1 MNEEKIAEDGAKSSE
16 DRVRLGEGITVE
28 GRLDSAA
35 GSHPYR
41 VTADWLD
48 LIDEDREPTASMFYT
63 AYDLGDEVDPQRP
76 LTFLF
81 NGGPGAA
88 SAFLH
93 LGAAGPM
100 RVRFEDDGTVPA
112 GPVRL
117 VSNAESWL
125 PATDLVCIDPVGAGF
140 SRALPAKKGKDEKA
154 PVEPGAES
162 RTKKAGE
169 AFWEVGKDLE
179 SLAAFISRYL
189 SQTGRW
195 LSPIYLAGESYGGYR
210 AARLAKLLQVSHGIG
225 LAGVVLLSP
234 AIEFDGLM
242 GNDYDLTHWVE
253 TFPPM
258 AAAAHC
264 HGRAGS
270 GFSLEQHLEAAEAFA
285 EGDLLQLL
293 VRGEALEEGER
304 ARIIETMASL
314 IGLPAKT
321 IAAKAGRV
329 EREAFCRALLADQQ
343 RYLGLHDASVTG
355 VDPFPDRETHGGP
368 DPVLEGQSPLFTM
381 GINAYLR
388 TRLGVKT
395 DLQYDLLSWVANL
408 SWKNSEPH
416 AFDMQLAAMDDLRY
430 GMALNPSMK
439 VLLCYG
445 YYDLVTPYYEARRLT
460 RLMKLTDEQKTKLET
475 RYFVGGH
482 MFYARQESRAKLAE
496 EIGRI
501 CGG

>member
-1 MNEEKIAEDGAKSSE
+1 MSNEKTADDTANVSDGPS
-16 DRVRLGEGITVE
+16 RLGEGTTGE
-28 GRLDSAA
+28 GHFDTGTASY
-35 GSHPYR
+35 PYR
-41 VTADWLD
+41 VSADWLD
-48 LIDEDREPTASMFYT
+48 LINEDREPTASMFYT
-63 AYDLGDEVDPQRP
+63 SYTLGDSVDAQRP

-93 LGAAGPM
+93 LGAAGPL

-112 GPVRL
+112 GPVQL
-117 VSNAESWL
+117 VPNAESWL
-125 PATDLVCIDPVGAGF
+125 PTTDLVCIDPVGAGF
-140 SRALPAKKGKDEKA
+140 SRALPPKKGKDETVSA
-154 PVEPGAES
+154 APGAES

-189 SQTGRW
+189 SLTGRW

-210 AARLAKLLQVSHGIG
+210 VARLAKILQGSRGIG

-253 TFPPM
+253 TFPAM

-270 GFSLEQHLEAAEAFA
+270 GLPLESHLEAAEAFA
-285 EGDLLQLL
+285 EGDLLRLL
-293 VRGEALEEGER
+293 VRGEALEEAER
-304 ARIIETMASL
+304 ARIVESMANL
-314 IGLPAKT
+314 IGLPTET
-321 IAAKAGRV
+321 IAAKGGRIG
-329 EREAFCRALLADQQ
+329 REAFCRALLADQQ
-343 RYLGLHDASVTG
+343 RYLGHHDASVTG

-368 DPVLEGQSPLFTM
+368 DPVLDGQSPLFTM

-388 TRLGVKT
+388 TTLGVKT
-395 DLQYDLLSWVANL
+395 DLEYDLLSMVAHK
-408 SWKNSEPH
+408 SWKHSEPH
-416 AFDMQLAAMDDLRY
+416 IFDMELAAMDDLRY
-430 GMALNPSMK
+430 GMALNPAMK

-482 MFYARQESRAKLAE
+482 MFYARHESRAKLAE
-496 EIGRI
+496 VIAQV
-501 CGG
+501 CA